1 MSVRYS
7 RSSSKSQS
15 IFFFNQ
21 ATCATRTLNSVLAA
35 FPSSSRLAMV
45 VSRDRNPR
53 AAANSCPLSLLAA
66 PCMSLVLWHDG
77 LALIYLPWNS
87 LTSVGAT
94 EGISPETA
102 ADFSSGGFSNY
113 FGIPDYQ
120 ASAVS
125 TYLSALG
132 STNSGRFNK
141 TGRAFPDISTQG
153 VDFEVVIDGSVEGVS
168 GTSCASPTLAS
179 IISLLNDQL
188 IAAGKS
194 PLGFLNPFLYST
206 GVSALN
212 DITSGSNPGCSTN
225 GFPAKAGWD
234 PVTGLGTP
242 DFKKLLTAV
251 GL

>member
-1 MSVRYS
+1 MLDIPTRVRNLNHIFQ
-7 RSSSKSQS
+7 SSNLCNAYAQLGARGVSILFASGDGGVSGSQS
-15 IFFFNQ
+15 QSCSKFVP
-21 ATCATRTLNSVLAA
+21 T
-35 FPSSSRLAMV
+35 FPSG
-45 VSRDRNPR
+45 
-53 AAANSCPLSLLAA
+53 CPLYVSCL
-66 PCMSLVLWHDG
+66 MHDG

-132 STNSGRFNK
+132 STNSGKFNK